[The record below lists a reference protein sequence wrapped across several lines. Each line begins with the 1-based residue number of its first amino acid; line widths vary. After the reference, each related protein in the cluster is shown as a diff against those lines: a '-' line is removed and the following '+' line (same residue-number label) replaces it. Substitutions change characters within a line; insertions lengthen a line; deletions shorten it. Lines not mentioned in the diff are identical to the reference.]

1 MGKNLEKT
9 KTVETEK
16 NELEENIEIVQQP
29 QLPIKILLDIVF
41 KNDNIQKIIIVF
53 HEMIN
58 ETFGDTTDAFQV
70 PHLNQSFF
78 DDQIVLNKYCYAGHK
93 TSFVGE
99 IELSDISKVT
109 KAEFL
114 EILENISFENVL
126 VFSEEQ
132 LFLTK
137 KLLNNPIV
145 NFNFKEE

>member
-1 MGKNLEKT
+1 MGKNLDKNE
-9 KTVETEK
+9 TVETEN
-16 NELEENIEIVQQP
+16 NELENIEIVQQP

-41 KNDNIQKIIIVF
+41 KNDDIQKIIIIF

-58 ETFGDTTDAFQV
+58 ETFGNTTEAFMV
-70 PHLNQSFF
+70 PQLNQNFF

-99 IELSDISKVT
+99 IELGDISKVT
-109 KAEFL
+109 KSEFL
-114 EILENISFENVL
+114 EILDNISFENVL